1 MAVYSVHKLP
11 NIKQTTKTKA
21 ATNKDLV
28 TLCLYVKQ

>member
-1 MAVYSVHKLP
+1 MAVHPAHKSP

-28 TLCLYVKQ
+28 T